1 MCNILSTKMSKK
13 KDIDFLI
20 QRVKAATGLTQEGIA
35 DAINYSRPHF
45 SAMKK
50 NRPDKLYPL
59 LEKHF
64 EGFLQNR
71 LSLEE
76 PEVTYNISSNS
87 TSEKEAVIQVLILEI
102 AKLKSKLYGI
112 AIETAIEELEQNIK
126 IAKAQSMKN

>member
-1 MCNILSTKMSKK
+1 MSKK
-13 KDIDFLI
+13 KDIDLLI
-20 QRVKAATGLTQEGIA
+20 QRIKAATGLTQEGIA

-50 NRPDKLYPL
+50 NSSDKLYPL

-64 EGFLQNR
+64 EELLQNK
-71 LSLEE
+71 LSLKE
-76 PEVTYNISSNS
+76 PEATYNVSGSS
-87 TSEKEAVIQVLILEI
+87 TIEKEAVLQVLMLEI

-126 IAKAQSMKN
+126 IARAQSTKHQI